1 MKENKLNKNSVIK
14 DYLTTAT
21 DAQLADQMDDNELK
35 LLEQQIKERKF

>member
-1 MKENKLNKNSVIK
+1 LKENELNLNSVVKNYFI
-14 DYLTTAT
+14 TAI